1 MSHKKERAMGLLRS
15 TVTSKSIWTQPEVDT
30 DTPRTPDALAQ
41 QGVHCQSA
49 GASVL
54 NMHAENLPSAI
65 VAAYDH
71 TEMSHKAL
79 LCREGALGTVHV

>member
-1 MSHKKERAMGLLRS
+1 LRS
-15 TVTSKSIWTQPEVDT
+15 TVTSKSIWPQPEMDAT
-30 DTPRTPDALAQ
+30 KTLDALAQ
-41 QGVHCQSA
+41 QGHRCQSA

-54 NMHAENLPSAI
+54 NMHAENLPSAT
-65 VAAYDH
+65 VAAYGH